1 VVVNNQPVDSKD
13 NMKILC
19 MSSEIALRRAP
30 KEGLGEE
37 FGRAIREAPR
47 PAGRGA
53 EHTISE
59 GV

>member
-1 VVVNNQPVDSKD
+1 
-13 NMKILC
+13 
-19 MSSEIALRRAP
+19 
-30 KEGLGEE
+30 LGEE

-47 PAGRGA
+47 SADRGA